1 MTLSQA
7 PEIEPDKRETEPCL
21 VKECGMNEKS
31 PIGLIVHSET
41 SYNSQLSYPDPVIA
55 ALAIKELSPRKIV
68 WNIALFSAE
77 QLPRSQKEEEEEEGE
92 VVGMRL
98 RISRDGDGKEMRAA
112 AWGTMTHVFV
122 EREGR
127 RKVIDKMPE
136 GWEGKLR
143 RLIVG

>member
-1 MTLSQA
+1 MNQ
-7 PEIEPDKRETEPCL
+7 
-21 VKECGMNEKS
+21 CGMNEKS

-77 QLPRSQKEEEEEEGE
+77 QLPEDSPSSSTKEGE
-92 VVGMRL
+92 VGLKL
-98 RISRDGDGKEMRAA
+98 RISRDGNGEEEVRAA

-127 RKVIDKMPE
+127 RKVVEKMPE